1 MKHQQVCIL
10 GGTGFVGHHL
20 ANRLSSAGITSRILA
35 RRPERHR
42 DLRLAPGVELRQAN
56 IFDHAALIEQLQG
69 CFAVINLVGILNEDA
84 KSSFQHLHVELVDLL
99 LDAAEASGVSRY
111 LHMSALHADSEGSSE
126 YLRTKGEG
134 EAHAMDR
141 NGDRLGVTSFRPSV
155 IFGGGDGFFNRFAA
169 LLKVAPG
176 VIPLACPNARFAP
189 VYVGD
194 VTEAMTVALGNPQ
207 TSGQTYD
214 LCGPRIFTLRELVD
228 YTAERINKP
237 TRVIGL
243 NDSAAKLQAKVFQL
257 LPGKPFTMDN
267 FQSLQTDSIC
277 ETSGLAELGIQATDI
292 ETIVPTYLR

>member
-1 MKHQQVCIL
+1 MKHQKVCIL

-20 ANRLSSAGITSRILA
+20 ANRLSSAGVASRILA

-42 DLRLAPGVELRQAN
+42 DLCLVQGVELRQAN
-56 IFDHAALIEQLQG
+56 IFDRTALIEQFQD
-69 CFAVINLVGILNEDA
+69 CSAIINLVGILNEGA
-84 KSSFQHLHVELVDLL
+84 RTSFRRLHVDLVDLI
-99 LDAAEASGVSRY
+99 LDSAESAGVNRY
-111 LHMSALHADSEGSSE
+111 LHMSALHADTEGTSE

-134 EAHAMDR
+134 EAHALGR
-141 NGDRLGVTSFRPSV
+141 GGALGVTSFRPSV
-155 IFGGGDGFFNRFAA
+155 IFGHGDGFFNRFAA
-169 LLKVAPG
+169 LLKTAPG

-189 VYVGD
+189 VYVDD
-194 VTEAMTVALGNPQ
+194 VTKAMVIALRNPQ
-207 TSGQTYD
+207 TIGQVYD

-243 NDSAAKLQAKVFQL
+243 NNFASRLQAKVFQL

-267 FQSLQTDSIC
+267 FLSLQTDSIC

-292 ETIVPTYLR
+292 ETVVPTYLR